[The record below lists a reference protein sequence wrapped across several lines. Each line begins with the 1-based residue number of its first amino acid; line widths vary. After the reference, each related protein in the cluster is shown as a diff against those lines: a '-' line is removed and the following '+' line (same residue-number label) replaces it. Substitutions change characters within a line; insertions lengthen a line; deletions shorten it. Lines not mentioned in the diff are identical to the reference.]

1 MVALYQPSFAVV
13 DVSHACSSSAVENCP
28 LCQQLG
34 GLDEGDPAYVLPDAL
49 PMLGKAKHRNW
60 RCCRLVEHPLCL
72 QLEVLEFHDNR
83 SSPFEDSTLLAA
95 LLEALGSLRPADGES
110 LAQLLRGFDQVHR
123 SSGRVL
129 RNCGT
134 DVLNERQR
142 NWR

>member
-1 MVALYQPSFAVV
+1 M
-13 DVSHACSSSAVENCP
+13 
-28 LCQQLG
+28 CQQLG
-34 GLDEGDPAYVLPDAL
+34 VSDQRDPEYVLHGAL
-49 PMLGKAKHRNW
+49 PILGKTKHRNW
-60 RCCRLVEHPLCL
+60 RCCRLLEHPLCL

-129 RNCGT
+129 RDSGTDILDERHGNCG
-134 DVLNERQR
+134 
-142 NWR
+142 